1 MPCGATRPRTSRR
14 LKMSARSVRHPA
26 NLTGLADML
35 ASWPDKCGDTS
46 LARARI
52 ADACLAYQATAG
64 CPVAEPACE
73 PAGAQIGPAS
83 PELVAR
89 AMASRI
95 RYSEIDDI
103 LLSSCIT
110 PGSVVVPALFAMARL
125 RPGTEVGLV
134 AAAAS
139 AGYAVLGFC
148 GELLDGASAL
158 ARGQWPS
165 RAAAALGAAATAC
178 VLMELDAEKCRHAL
192 ALAATFA
199 WHGRPAEP
207 GREILFGWAVGAGVQ
222 CARLAASGVTGDITS
237 LQQWPFGVD
246 ADGEAVR
253 RAAAAAVDENAI
265 SAARIKPLCCAR
277 QSLPAVTAALA
288 LLGDHRVR
296 PGDITGI
303 DVWLP
308 GPCRTFVD
316 RPVPRTRLD
325 SIASIHYQLAA
336 ALHDPAVL
344 WDIERAELP
353 LIPQARAVAAMLRLH
368 EDREL
373 TRTYPRRWP
382 ARILVETR
390 TGSHDRLEPDLPEAP
405 AEGMATVERKIERLY
420 QHGSSRETT
429 AIQMIAVCRQFSLA
443 GDLLEVPAA
452 IDRTC
457 ATMPPLD

>member
-1 MPCGATRPRTSRR
+1 MAGGATRSRGGRR
-14 LKMSARSVRHPA
+14 LRMSATSVRDPA

-35 ASWPDKCGDTS
+35 ASWPDKCGDAS

-52 ADACLAYQATAG
+52 ADACLAYQATAD
-64 CPVAEPACE
+64 CPLAEPASE
-73 PAGAQIGPAS
+73 PGDAQTGSPS

-110 PGSVVVPALFAMARL
+110 PGSVVVPALFAIARL
-125 RPGTEVGLV
+125 RPSAEVGLV

-178 VLMELDAEKCRHAL
+178 VLMELDADTCRHAL

-199 WHGRPAEP
+199 WHGRPDEP

-222 CARLAASGVTGDITS
+222 CARLAASGVTGDIAT
-237 LQQWPFGVD
+237 LQRWPFGVD
-246 ADGEAVR
+246 AGGGAIRGTAVT
-253 RAAAAAVDENAI
+253 AVDENAI

-277 QSLPAVTAALA
+277 QALPAAATALA
-288 LLGDHRVR
+288 LLADHPTR

-325 SIASIHYQLAA
+325 SIASIQYQLAA
-336 ALHDPAVL
+336 ALYDPAVL
-344 WDIERAELP
+344 WDIERAGLP
-353 LIPQARAVAAMLRLH
+353 LIPQARAVAAIVRLH
-368 EDREL
+368 GDPEL
-373 TRTYPRRWP
+373 TRAYPRRWP
-382 ARILVETR
+382 ARVLVETR
-390 TGSHDRLEPDLPEAP
+390 TGSHDRLEPDLPEAS
-405 AEGMATVERKIERLY
+405 AQALATVERKIARLY
-420 QHGSSRETT
+420 QPGSSRETT
-429 AIQMIAVCRQFSLA
+429 AGQMIAVCRQFCLA
-443 GDLLEVPAA
+443 GDLLEIPAA

-457 ATMPPLD
+457 ATAPPH